1 MNLLPKELDFERKIH
16 LWKIHNYAV
25 GAKTLIS
32 FRNFCHKIIP
42 LVHMERD
49 INNRKQ
55 GVQTHEA
62 VLNTLQI
69 KKLKTIMNHI
79 SMKELWN

>member
-1 MNLLPKELDFERKIH
+1 
-16 LWKIHNYAV
+16 
-25 GAKTLIS
+25 
-32 FRNFCHKIIP
+32 
-42 LVHMERD
+42 MERD

-69 KKLKTIMNHI
+69 KKLKNDYEPYLNEGIM
-79 SMKELWN
+79 ELGLQKRNK